1 MSDPKLPEFD
11 DVEITPEMIEAG
23 AEAIWAVLSDVIPYG
38 SGAAR
43 ELASEVFQAMGSVQN
58 R

>member
-1 MSDPKLPEFD
+1 MGEPKLTECD
-11 DVEITPEMIEAG
+11 DVAITPEMIEAG

-43 ELASEVFQAMGSVQN
+43 ELASEVFQAMGSVQI